1 MADLL
6 GGIGVFWVLF
16 LGALGILWFL
26 LPFAVFGIKR
36 RLDTQIAEQERT
48 NQLLRELIDMNSPL
62 NHLPRNIIDL
72 DN

>member
-26 LPFAVFGIKR
+26 CMRI
-36 RLDTQIAEQERT
+36 T
-48 NQLLRELIDMNSPL
+48 
-62 NHLPRNIIDL
+62 LPRRFVGCILFNVC
-72 DN
+72 NPFWT